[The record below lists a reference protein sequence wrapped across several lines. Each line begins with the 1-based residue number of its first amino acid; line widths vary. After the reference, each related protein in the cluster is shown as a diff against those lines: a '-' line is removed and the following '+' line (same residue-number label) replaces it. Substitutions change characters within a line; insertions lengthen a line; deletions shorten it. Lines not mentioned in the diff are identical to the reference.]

1 MNKRP
6 KSNKATGRDYT
17 YDKKYQSSPEQKKAR
32 SQRNSARAK
41 IIDKYGKSAVKGKDV
56 NHKVSP
62 LKGGTNAMSNLNIE
76 SKKVNR
82 GRKK

>member
-1 MNKRP
+1 MNTKS

-17 YDKKYQSSPEQKKAR
+17 YDKEYQSSDKQKKAR
-32 SQRNSARAK
+32 AQRNAARAK
-41 IIDKYGKSAVKGKDV
+41 IIKAKGKNAVKGKDV

-76 SKKVNR
+76 SKKTNR
-82 GRKK
+82 GRK

>member
-1 MNKRP
+1 MNSRP

-17 YDKKYQSSPEQKKAR
+17 YDKEYQSTDKQKKAR
-32 SQRNSARAK
+32 AQRNAARAK
-41 IIDKYGKSAVKGKDV
+41 MIKKKGKQAVKGKDV

-76 SKKVNR
+76 TKKTNR
-82 GRKK
+82 GRK